1 LEEDALMF
9 FVLSKTLALLFLPSN
24 FLILLG
30 LAGVG
35 LMTTRRKRCG
45 AFMTAASLV
54 LLVAAS
60 LLPIG
65 NLLSRPLEERFP
77 SWDASRGAPDGIVVL
92 GGAIASGL
100 SQEHGEPV
108 IGDSG
113 ARIVAMA
120 RLANAYP
127 NARIVYSGGDASLL
141 GNEPPE
147 TNYVGPLLDYF
158 GIPRARVVLESR
170 SRNTAENAAYTK
182 DLMKPKAGERWVL
195 LTSAQHTPRAIGCFR
210 KVAFPV
216 EAYPVG
222 WRAERALDLP
232 DRSFAKGLARLDAAA
247 SVWIGL
253 LTYWMTG
260 RTADLF
266 PSP

>member
-1 LEEDALMF
+1 MF
-9 FVLSKTLALLFLPSN
+9 FVLSKSLALLFLPSN

-100 SQEHGEPV
+100 SQEHGEPA

-127 NARIVYSGGDASLL
+127 NARIVYSGGDASLRIHD
-141 GNEPPE
+141 PPRGV
-147 TNYVGPLLDYF
+147 TA
-158 GIPRARVVLESR
+158 PRPTCSG
-170 SRNTAENAAYTK
+170 AA
-182 DLMKPKAGERWVL
+182 P
-195 LTSAQHTPRAIGCFR
+195 
-210 KVAFPV
+210 
-216 EAYPVG
+216 
-222 WRAERALDLP
+222 
-232 DRSFAKGLARLDAAA
+232 
-247 SVWIGL
+247 
-253 LTYWMTG
+253 
-260 RTADLF
+260 
-266 PSP
+266 